1 MILYETEP
9 LLSANNQS
17 NQPYKITEQFILVVY
32 MYRMFVKLGNYG
44 ILHPPKTDLKN
55 KQKFTPNPHH
65 YHEKCWA

>member
-9 LLSANNQS
+9 LLSANNQP

-44 ILHPPKTDLKN
+44 ILHPPKTQTKL
-55 KQKFTPNPHH
+55 T
-65 YHEKCWA
+65 